1 MRWRSPAQT
10 LADRGVLGMNAR
22 NLDCIARWNPRRL
35 YPLVDDKAQT
45 KRLAQRAGIAFPELY
60 GIIETDFQ
68 IRGLS
73 QLIAGHDRF
82 VIKPA
87 HGSGGSGILVIRS
100 VRSGRY
106 FRPNGFYLDEDG
118 LAHHVSNILSG
129 MYSLGGR
136 PDQALIERCV
146 EFAPVFEHVTY
157 QGVPD
162 IRTIVYRGIPL
173 AAMVRL
179 PTRRSDGKANLH
191 QGAVGCGIDLLTGR
205 TTHAIYGGK
214 PVTRHPDTDVPVG
227 GIQIPDWEA
236 LLTLAA
242 RCHDL
247 VPLGYLGVDI
257 VLDRELGPLVLELNA
272 RPGLAIQLAN
282 RRGLEHSLHRIDA
295 VAPIPSDCAERSAL
309 ARQIYADVSR
319 ERSGS

>member
-1 MRWRSPAQT
+1 MSLFGWRSPAQR
-10 LADRGVLGMNAR
+10 LADRGILGMNAR

-45 KRLAQRAGIAFPELY
+45 KKLAQAAGIAVPELY
-60 GIIETDFQ
+60 AVIETDFQ
-68 IRGLS
+68 IRGMARALE
-73 QLIAGHDRF
+73 GHDRF

-87 HGSGGSGILVIRS
+87 HGSGGSGILVIRA

-106 FRPNGFYLDEDG
+106 FRASGTYLDAEG

-146 EFAPVFEHVTY
+146 EFDPVFEHVTF

-173 AAMVRL
+173 AAMIRL

-191 QGAVGCGIDLLTGR
+191 QGAVGCGIDLQTGR
-205 TTHAIYGGK
+205 TTHAVYAGK
-214 PVTRHPDTDVPVG
+214 PVETHPDTDFSVKD
-227 GIQIPDWEA
+227 IEIPGWDD
-236 LLTLAA
+236 LMTLAT
-242 RCHDL
+242 RCHEL
-247 VPLGYLGVDI
+247 VALGYLGVDI

-282 RRGLEHSLHRIDA
+282 RRGLVHGIRRIDGLDA
-295 VAPIPSDCAERSAL
+295 IPADPEARARL
-309 ARQIYADVSR
+309 ARKIFGESA
-319 ERSGS
+319 